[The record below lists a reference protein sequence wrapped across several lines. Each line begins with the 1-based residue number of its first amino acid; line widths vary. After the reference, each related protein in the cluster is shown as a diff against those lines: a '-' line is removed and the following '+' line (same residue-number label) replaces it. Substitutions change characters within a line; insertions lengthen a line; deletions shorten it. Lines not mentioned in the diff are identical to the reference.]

1 MIKEN
6 LNNLRVKVDVAGIHQ
21 SSTTLVFEKDQ
32 SIKWKPVGGRSMK
45 RFDTMLFQSS
55 RIMIYAK
62 FLKLLHLKL
71 CAYFD
76 VAQHGTLRVAS

>member
-1 MIKEN
+1 
-6 LNNLRVKVDVAGIHQ
+6 
-21 SSTTLVFEKDQ
+21 
-32 SIKWKPVGGRSMK
+32 MK